1 MDFDLL
7 IIGAGPGGY
16 VAAIRAAQLGL
27 KTAIV
32 EKGNFGGT
40 CLNVGCIPTKAL
52 VAGADLLAA
61 VRNAGKLG
69 VVIPEVTADFGAM
82 MAHKDSVVEMM
93 RKGIKGL
100 LQKNKVTM
108 LEGAASFVGPNEVV
122 VRGAGGAGA
131 AGGDGD
137 AGGAGGVG
145 AAGGAG
151 AEAGSGASGAEA
163 HYTAAKIIIATGSV
177 PVVPP
182 SFGFDGRIVITS
194 DQALTLP
201 ELPQSI
207 AIIGGGVVGCEFAGI
222 LRELGCEVTII
233 EMMPSLL
240 PGMDAEISKQLASYF
255 KRRGIKMHFGI
266 GVARIEKEEDSAVV
280 ILSDEA
286 STEIK
291 ADRVLVSVGRRPNTA
306 GLDLEKAGVALNTRG
321 RIIVDDQM
329 RTNIPHIYA
338 IGDVNDFPLD
348 LAHVASAQGLAA
360 VAGKEFHGEVVPS
373 CVFTRPE
380 IAVVGLSEE
389 AAAAKEIKI
398 KTGKFL
404 FRVLGKAQAMAEI
417 DGFVKII
424 AEAES
429 ERVLGVHIIGP
440 HASDLIGEAALA
452 VKWGLT
458 LTQLAETIHAHPT
471 LPEAIMEVAETAMG
485 HGIHG

>member
-1 MDFDLL
+1 MDFELL

-16 VAAIRAAQLGL
+16 VAAVRAAQLGL

-32 EKGNFGGT
+32 EKANFGGT

-52 VAGADLLAA
+52 VAGSDLLAA
-61 VRNAGKLG
+61 TRNAGKLG
-69 VVIPEVTADFGAM
+69 IIIPEATADFGGM

-100 LQKNKVTM
+100 LQKNKVT
-108 LEGAASFVGPNEVV
+108 LLAGTASFAGPNEIVV
-122 VRGAGGAGA
+122 QGAGERDGAGA
-131 AGGDGD
+131 GACSDGD
-137 AGGAGGVG
+137 ACAN
-145 AAGGAG
+145 AG
-151 AEAGSGASGAEA
+151 ASTCACSCAEA
-163 HYTAAKIIIATGSV
+163 HYTAAKIMIATGSV

-194 DQALTLP
+194 DQALALP

-240 PGMDAEISKQLASYF
+240 PGMDAEISKQLTSYF

-266 GVARIEKEEDSAVV
+266 GVARIEKENDGAVV

-286 STEIK
+286 STTLK
-291 ADRVLVSVGRRPNTA
+291 ADRVLVSVGRRPNIA
-306 GLDLEKAGVALNTRG
+306 GLDLEKAGVALNARG

-329 RTNIPHIYA
+329 RTNVPHIYA

-360 VAGKEFHGEVVPS
+360 VAGKTFHGEVVPS

-389 AAAAKEIKI
+389 AAAAKEIKT

-417 DGFVKII
+417 DGFIKII
-424 AEAES
+424 ADAES

-440 HASDLIGEAALA
+440 HASDLIGEATLA

-458 LTQLAETIHAHPT
+458 LEQLAETIHAHPT

-485 HGIHG
+485 QAIHG

>member
-16 VAAIRAAQLGL
+16 VAAVRAAQLGL

-32 EKGNFGGT
+32 EKENLGGT

-52 VAGADLLAA
+52 VAGSDLLAA
-61 VRNAGKLG
+61 TRNAGKLG
-69 VVIPEVTADFGAM
+69 ISIPEATADFGGM
-82 MAHKDSVVEMM
+82 MAHKNSVVEMM

-108 LEGAASFVGPNEVV
+108 LEGTASFVGPNEIV
-122 VRGAGGAGA
+122 VR
-131 AGGDGD
+131 
-137 AGGAGGVG
+137 
-145 AAGGAG
+145 GAG
-151 AEAGSGASGAEA
+151 AEAGAGTGVGTGAEA
-163 HYTAAKIIIATGSV
+163 HYTAAKIMIATGSA

-194 DQALTLP
+194 DQALALP

-222 LRELGCEVTII
+222 LGELGCEVTII

-240 PGMDAEISKQLASYF
+240 PGMDAEISKQLTSYF

-266 GVARIEKEEDSAVV
+266 GVARIEKEDNSATV

-286 STEIK
+286 ATAIQ
-291 ADRVLVSVGRRPNTA
+291 ADRVLVSVGRRPNIA
-306 GLDLEKAGVALNTRG
+306 GLDLEKAGVALNGRG
-321 RIIVDDQM
+321 RIVVDDQM
-329 RTNIPHIYA
+329 RTNVPHIYA

-360 VAGKEFHGEVVPS
+360 VAGKAFHGEVVPS

-389 AAAAKEIKI
+389 AAAAKEFKI

-424 AEAES
+424 ADAES

-440 HASDLIGEAALA
+440 HASDLIGEATLA

-458 LTQLAETIHAHPT
+458 LEQLSETIHAHPT
-471 LPEAIMEVAETAMG
+471 LPEAIMEAAETAMG
-485 HGIHG
+485 QAIHG

>member
-32 EKGNFGGT
+32 EKENLGGT

-52 VAGADLLAA
+52 VAGSDLLAA
-61 VRNAGKLG
+61 TRNAGKLG
-69 VVIPEVTADFGAM
+69 ISIPEATADFGGM
-82 MAHKDSVVEMM
+82 MAHKNSVVEMM

-108 LEGAASFVGPNEVV
+108 LEGTASFVGPNEIV
-122 VRGAGGAGA
+122 VR
-131 AGGDGD
+131 
-137 AGGAGGVG
+137 
-145 AAGGAG
+145 GAG
-151 AEAGSGASGAEA
+151 AEAGAGTGVGTGAEA
-163 HYTAAKIIIATGSV
+163 HYTAAKIMIATGSA

-194 DQALTLP
+194 DQALALP

-222 LRELGCEVTII
+222 LGELGCEVTII

-240 PGMDAEISKQLASYF
+240 PGMDAEISKQLTSYF

-266 GVARIEKEEDSAVV
+266 GVARIEKEDNSATV

-286 STEIK
+286 ATAIQ
-291 ADRVLVSVGRRPNTA
+291 ADRVLVSVGRRPNIA
-306 GLDLEKAGVALNTRG
+306 GLDLEKAGVALNGRG
-321 RIIVDDQM
+321 RIVVDDQM
-329 RTNIPHIYA
+329 RTNVPHIYA

-360 VAGKEFHGEVVPS
+360 VAGKAFHGEVVPS

-389 AAAAKEIKI
+389 AAAAKEFKI

-424 AEAES
+424 ADAES

-440 HASDLIGEAALA
+440 HASDLIGEATLA

-458 LTQLAETIHAHPT
+458 LEQLSETIHAHPT
-471 LPEAIMEVAETAMG
+471 LPEAIMEAAETAMG
-485 HGIHG
+485 QAIHG

>member
-32 EKGNFGGT
+32 EKGNLGGT

-52 VAGADLLAA
+52 VAGSDLLAA
-61 VRNAGKLG
+61 TRSASKLG
-69 VVIPEVTADFGAM
+69 IIIPEVTADFGGM
-82 MAHKDSVVEMM
+82 MAHKNSVVDMM

-108 LEGAASFVGPNEVV
+108 LEGTASFVSKDEVI
-122 VRGAGGAGA
+122 VRGSE
-131 AGGDGD
+131 
-137 AGGAGGVG
+137 GVG
-145 AAGGAG
+145 AGEGES
-151 AEAGSGASGAEA
+151 AEAGARSGAEA
-163 HYTAAKIIIATGSV
+163 HYTAEKIIIATGSV

-194 DQALTLP
+194 DQALALP
-201 ELPQSI
+201 ELPESI

-266 GVARIEKEEDSAVV
+266 GVARIEKENDSAVV

-286 STEIK
+286 STAIK
-291 ADRVLVSVGRRPNTA
+291 ADRVLVSVGRRPNIA
-306 GLDLEKAGVALNTRG
+306 GLDLEKAGVALNGRG
-321 RIIVDDQM
+321 RIVVDNQM
-329 RTNIPHIYA
+329 RTNVPHIYA

-348 LAHVASAQGLAA
+348 LAHVASAQGLTA
-360 VAGKEFHGEVVPS
+360 VAGKTFHGEVVPS

-389 AAAAKEIKI
+389 AAAAKEIKTT
-398 KTGKFL
+398 TGKFL

-417 DGFVKII
+417 DGFVKIV
-424 AEAES
+424 ADAES
-429 ERVLGVHIIGP
+429 GRVLGVHIIGP

-452 VKWGLT
+452 IRWGLT
-458 LTQLAETIHAHPT
+458 LEQLTETIHAHPT
-471 LPEAIMEVAETAMG
+471 LPEAILEAAETTMG
-485 HGIHG
+485 QGIHG

>member
-32 EKGNFGGT
+32 EKENLGGT

-52 VAGADLLAA
+52 VAGSDLLAA
-61 VRNAGKLG
+61 TRNAGKLG
-69 VVIPEVTADFGAM
+69 ISIPEATADFGGM
-82 MAHKDSVVEMM
+82 MAHKNSVVEMM

-108 LEGAASFVGPNEVV
+108 LEGTASFVGPNEIV
-122 VRGAGGAGA
+122 VR
-131 AGGDGD
+131 
-137 AGGAGGVG
+137 
-145 AAGGAG
+145 GAG
-151 AEAGSGASGAEA
+151 AEAGAGTGADA
-163 HYTAAKIIIATGSV
+163 HYTAAKIMIATGSA

-194 DQALTLP
+194 DQALALP

-222 LRELGCEVTII
+222 LGELGCEVTII

-240 PGMDAEISKQLASYF
+240 PGMDAEISKQLTSYF

-266 GVARIEKEEDSAVV
+266 GVARIEKEDNSATV

-286 STEIK
+286 ATAIQ
-291 ADRVLVSVGRRPNTA
+291 ADRVLVSVGRRPNIA
-306 GLDLEKAGVALNTRG
+306 GLDLEKAGVALNGRG
-321 RIIVDDQM
+321 RIVVDDQM
-329 RTNIPHIYA
+329 RTNVPHIYA

-360 VAGKEFHGEVVPS
+360 VAGKAFHGEVVPS

-389 AAAAKEIKI
+389 AAAAKEFKI

-424 AEAES
+424 ADAES

-440 HASDLIGEAALA
+440 HASDLIGEATLA

-458 LTQLAETIHAHPT
+458 LEQLSETIHAHPT
-471 LPEAIMEVAETAMG
+471 LPEAIMEAAETAMG
-485 HGIHG
+485 QAIHG